1 MVSEEQNQQ
10 RHKKTS
16 LLKLVRDPLF
26 YKPIRVGCILMMIQQ
41 FSGIRKNFEIV
52 HENKIINLKSE
63 FRHKLSCAIKWPLRN
78 LFSAVQFYSTIMFE
92 SAGMENPKL
101 GTVIVGILK
110 IVFTFMTIFIMNR
123 FRRKLLMQ
131 VSLGIETHFR
141 VKVHRSSGWNLDLR
155 WI

>member
-1 MVSEEQNQQ
+1 
-10 RHKKTS
+10 
-16 LLKLVRDPLF
+16 
-26 YKPIRVGCILMMIQQ
+26 
-41 FSGIRKNFEIV
+41 
-52 HENKIINLKSE
+52 
-63 FRHKLSCAIKWPLRN
+63 
-78 LFSAVQFYSTIMFE
+78 MFE

-141 VKVHRSSGWNLDLR
+141 VKVHRSSG
-155 WI
+155 